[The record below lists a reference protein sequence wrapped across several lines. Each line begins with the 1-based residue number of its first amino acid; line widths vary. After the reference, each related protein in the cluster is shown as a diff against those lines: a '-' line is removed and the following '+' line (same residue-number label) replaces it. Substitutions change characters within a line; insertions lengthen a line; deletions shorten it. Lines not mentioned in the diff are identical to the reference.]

1 MENIKACEEL
11 KQAFKKLPSIGERTA
26 QRLAYA
32 CLKMDKEDLDK
43 FIRAFENVENNV
55 HPCPRCGMY
64 IDSSSCPICD
74 DVRRDSSI
82 LIVVE
87 DMKDVLSFERTNK
100 FNGKYF
106 ILNGLISP
114 LKGKDASSLHL
125 DNLKKIIEE
134 DRVKEV
140 ILATSSTLEG
150 ETTALYINRYLESM
164 NIKIS
169 RLAYGLPIGADLEY
183 VDGLTIERS
192 LVNRVD
198 MKRG

>member
-55 HPCPRCGMY
+55 HACPRCGMY

-74 DVRRDSSI
+74 DVSRDSSV

-134 DRVKEV
+134 DGVKEV

>member
-1 MENIKACEEL
+1 M
-11 KQAFKKLPSIGERTA
+11 
-26 QRLAYA
+26 
-32 CLKMDKEDLDK
+32 
-43 FIRAFENVENNV
+43 
-55 HPCPRCGMY
+55 
-64 IDSSSCPICD
+64 
-74 DVRRDSSI
+74 
-82 LIVVE
+82 
-87 DMKDVLSFERTNK
+87 
-100 FNGKYF
+100 
-106 ILNGLISP
+106 
-114 LKGKDASSLHL
+114 HL

-134 DRVKEV
+134 YGVKEV
-140 ILATSSTLEG
+140 ILSTSSTLEG

>member
-1 MENIKACEEL
+1 
-11 KQAFKKLPSIGERTA
+11 
-26 QRLAYA
+26 
-32 CLKMDKEDLDK
+32 
-43 FIRAFENVENNV
+43 
-55 HPCPRCGMY
+55 
-64 IDSSSCPICD
+64 
-74 DVRRDSSI
+74 
-82 LIVVE
+82 
-87 DMKDVLSFERTNK
+87 MKDVLSFERTNK

-134 DRVKEV
+134 DGVKEV

>member
-11 KQAFKKLPSIGERTA
+11 KQAFKKLPSIGDRTA

-55 HPCPRCGMY
+55 HTCPRCGMY

-74 DVRRDSSI
+74 DVSRDSSI

-192 LVNRVD
+192 LINRVD

>member
-55 HPCPRCGMY
+55 HTRPRCGMY

-74 DVRRDSSI
+74 DVSRDSSI

-134 DRVKEV
+134 DGVKEV